1 MKQENLQ
8 IADANDTMTG
18 IYGMKYSDGIDGP
31 IRSAKLLRREEEY
44 EPLIKNL
51 VIHFK
56 NLKYVLIYYI
66 HINSKNHLLFFKL
79 NHTYSKT
86 K

>member
-1 MKQENLQ
+1 MIHENFQ

-18 IYGMKYSDGIDGP
+18 IYGIKYSGSIDGP
-31 IRSAKLLRREEEY
+31 TISPKLLRREEEY

-56 NLKYVLIYYI
+56 NLKYILIY
-66 HINSKNHLLFFKL
+66 K
-79 NHTYSKT
+79 
-86 K
+86 